1 MIESKCSKCGG
12 VIDALQR
19 AGGVNGTD
27 YLRTRCSDCGAEHY
41 FHGEQAREMAAAIDA
56 NNQQEPKKEQD

>member
-1 MIESKCSKCGG
+1 MIEPKCIKCGG

-27 YLRTRCSDCGAEHY
+27 YLRTRCNDCGAEQY
-41 FHGEQAREMAAAIDA
+41 FHGEQARELAAAIDA
-56 NNQQEPKKEQD
+56 NNQPTKQEQD